1 LKGIDKA
8 QKTYTDLSKLA
19 TILSCADIYGDGN
32 HPKDNAEAGAT
43 ILSKT
48 NYKANTKKKEFR

>member
-1 LKGIDKA
+1 VEI
-8 QKTYTDLSKLA
+8 T
-19 TILSCADIYGDGN
+19 
-32 HPKDNAEAGAT
+32 PKDNAEAGAT